1 MNDNLEKNEK
11 RRILIYLI
19 VSFVIVSL
27 VVVFFIFYNKV
38 FIMEYNDNGVIFNYP
53 SNFKV
58 RKKDNV
64 ISVISKDSVAK
75 IGIEVKKNSSSYLS
89 SQYSDI
95 SNDVF
100 SKIVDSNF
108 SILSNDCSDHMCSAL
123 YESSKDK
130 LRIVVEFR
138 EDTLVTYNYRVS
150 KSKFN
155 NYSDAFDTVLN
166 SFTIELDED

>member
-64 ISVISKDSVAK
+64 ISV
-75 IGIEVKKNSSSYLS
+75 
-89 SQYSDI
+89 
-95 SNDVF
+95 F
-100 SKIVDSNF
+100 S
-108 SILSNDCSDHMCSAL
+108 
-123 YESSKDK
+123 
-130 LRIVVEFR
+130 
-138 EDTLVTYNYRVS
+138 
-150 KSKFN
+150 
-155 NYSDAFDTVLN
+155 
-166 SFTIELDED
+166 

>member
-1 MNDNLEKNEK
+1 MNGNLEKNDK
-11 RRILIYLI
+11 RKIFIYLI
-19 VSFVIVSL
+19 VSFVMVSL
-27 VVVFFIFYNKV
+27 VVGFFLFYNKG
-38 FIMEYNDNGVIFNYP
+38 FIMEYNDSGVVFNYP

-75 IGIEVKKNSSSYLS
+75 IDIEVKQNSSSYLS
-89 SQYSDI
+89 SQYNDI
-95 SNDVF
+95 SNDIF
-100 SKIVDSNF
+100 SKFVDSSFN
-108 SILSNDCSDHMCSAL
+108 ILSNDCSDHMCSAL